1 MSLQKLLF
9 LFLVSLFSFAVT
21 GARTAQAGPTATP
34 TATPITAA
42 TLTPTATPIATSP
55 GTPGPTATPTSTT
68 TPTATP
74 SAMPED
80 LDFFTDF
87 EDVDPNTAPGEIIV
101 VGVSPTTANLGGDA
115 FGGRIGNKSLYHSG
129 ARAWMVLP
137 NGTGVI
143 AFETDADTV
152 AFYARASSGDTI
164 VRAFNGSDVIVD
176 GPVTIIPGSGWQLVL
191 FSGRI
196 ARIEVTNLS
205 DSFPNGIDD
214 FGFTP
219 APEPIGVE
227 IDISSSRGI
236 NRVQL
241 GSHQRV
247 LVVILGSER
256 IDVTRIDVESLSF
269 GPDGAPSFP
278 GIKPVL
284 LGDRNRDGF
293 TDLLVRF
300 DMYET
305 GIAAGDMQA
314 CLTGEIDG
322 APFEGC
328 DTIETFAPPGRQP

>member
-1 MSLQKLLF
+1 MSLQKPLF
-9 LFLVSLFSFAVT
+9 LFLVSLFSLAMI
-21 GARTAQAGPTATP
+21 GAKTAQAGPTPTPTATP
-34 TATPITAA
+34 TATAVPTV
-42 TLTPTATPIATSP
+42 TPTAIPQ
-55 GTPGPTATPTSTT
+55 
-68 TPTATP
+68 
-74 SAMPED
+74 D
-80 LDFFTDF
+80 LDFFTNF
-87 EDVDPNTAPGEIIV
+87 EDVIPNTVPGEIIV

-129 ARAWMVLP
+129 RRAWMVLP

-143 AFETDADTV
+143 TFETDADTV

-176 GPVTIIPGSGWQLVL
+176 GPVTIIPGSGWQLVS

-227 IDISSSRGI
+227 IDISPFRVI

-241 GSHQRV
+241 GSRQRV
-247 LVVILGSER
+247 LVVILGSET
-256 IDVTRIDVESLSF
+256 IDVTRVAVESLAF

-300 DMYET
+300 DMDET